1 MQRMPENLEDTR
13 EFPVKPAPAVARSLC
28 EGMHMRVQGRIAENP
43 IPDFDIPRDDTK
55 EIVLMD
61 GKGGKRTLSRNEQLA
76 EMVRIIFVLNRLE
89 GKLSEFLP
97 SCGAGA
103 SERLEKA
110 LKEAARKASLV
121 EEGRSP
127 KQEFLSKVP
136 APLMPPVLGFYDRA
150 GAMEV

>member
-1 MQRMPENLEDTR
+1 MHGVPGNWEDTR
-13 EFPVKPAPAVARSLC
+13 EFLVKPAPAVARSMR
-28 EGMHMRVQGRIAENP
+28 EGMHIKVQARIAENP
-43 IPDFDIPRDDTK
+43 VPDFDAPREDTK

-61 GKGGKRTLSRNEQLA
+61 GKGSKRTLSDNEQLA

-97 SCGAGA
+97 CGAGA
-103 SERLEKA
+103 GEGLEKA

-121 EEGRSP
+121 EAGRSP
-127 KQEFLSKVP
+127 KQEFLSQIP
-136 APLMPPVLGFYDRA
+136 APLLPPVLGFYDRA